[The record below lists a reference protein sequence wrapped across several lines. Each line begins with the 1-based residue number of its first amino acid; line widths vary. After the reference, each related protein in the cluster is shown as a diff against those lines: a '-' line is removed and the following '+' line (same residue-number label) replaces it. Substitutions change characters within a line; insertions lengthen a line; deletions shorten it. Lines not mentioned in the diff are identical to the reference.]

1 MDCRRIKFMKCH
13 ECNSPDFDVTVKEEL
28 GYDNDPVDLGLEVTH
43 CPFCGANLEWAQRGG
58 YDASEYDNDEERLDA

>member
-1 MDCRRIKFMKCH
+1 MKCH

-28 GYDNDPVDLGLEVTH
+28 GYDNDTIDLGLEVTH

-58 YDASEYDNDEERLDA
+58 YDASEYDLDEDRLDA

>member
-1 MDCRRIKFMKCH
+1 MICH

-43 CPFCGANLEWAQRGG
+43 CPFCGANLEWAQRLNEGLKF
-58 YDASEYDNDEERLDA
+58 AFICQCVP